1 MIAFLKGELSA
12 IYEDKVIIEVSG
24 VGYNVMMPSSCTA
37 ALPGIGNSVKIYTYL
52 SVREDAMQLYGFN
65 TSDELELYKLLI
77 TVNGI
82 GPKAALQILSS
93 MTGNDIKFAILS
105 SDAKTISKVP
115 GIGPKTA
122 QRLIIDLKDKIDLI
136 DTFESKISK
145 TQATTAKLSDEK
157 TEAVEALVALGY
169 SQKDAYSAVSTAEI
183 EDGAPVEEVLKLA
196 LKNISRL

>member
-37 ALPGIGNSVKIYTYL
+37 ALPGIGNSAKIYTYL